1 MSNTEQTQPVQA
13 GSDDAHIDEKLRGIL
28 LQLAADHD
36 SRPDED
42 LEAVLTKRLKDS
54 DISLSTETV
63 ASLARKIPG
72 LTRADGTDLQPG
84 VH

>member
-1 MSNTEQTQPVQA
+1 MTEAEQTHPIQA

-54 DISLSTETV
+54 GITLSPEYIAT
-63 ASLARKIPG
+63 LARRIPG
-72 LTRADGTDLQPG
+72 LTREEGTDLQPG